1 MSMPLKVGLVGTG
14 GISKRHMAAYQEHS
28 DRVQLTAV
36 CDVVEPLAQEY
47 AKRTGVK
54 NVYLDYDQ
62 MLKEADIDAVDICTG
77 HNLHAPQTIAA
88 AEAGKHVIVEKA
100 MSNTLQDCRN
110 MIAATDKAGVTL
122 MIAQHLRH
130 SPEAIAAKR
139 FIDAGNLGDIHAA
152 RTHVIMSGPQKSWM
166 NDAKAGGGVLQTNS
180 VHHIDLLRF
189 FIGNVKRVTGICKS
203 VQPQMANGGEDLA
216 AATLEFENGA
226 IGDLFASWTTYLS
239 PVNPSYMILGSKGSI
254 HSTPASTA
262 NDGAP
267 VRHFGLVMY
276 GFKEDVP
283 REERKEQPFEP
294 LNTSDVN
301 LPSTSFFVNEI
312 LHFEECIREGKEPV
326 SSGHDNIE
334 TMKVLFGIFES
345 ARTGKAIDLATL

>member
-1 MSMPLKVGLVGTG
+1 M
-14 GISKRHMAAYQEHS
+14 
-28 DRVQLTAV
+28 QLTAV
-36 CDVVEPLAQEY
+36 CHVVEPLAQEY

-189 FIGNVKRVTGICKS
+189 FIGNVKRVTGVCKS

-239 PVNPSYMILGSKGSI
+239 PVHPSYMILGSKGSI

-294 LNTSDVN
+294 LNTSDIN

-345 ARTGKAIDLATL
+345 ARTGKAIDLTKL

>member
-1 MSMPLKVGLVGTG
+1 
-14 GISKRHMAAYQEHS
+14 
-28 DRVQLTAV
+28 
-36 CDVVEPLAQEY
+36 
-47 AKRTGVK
+47 
-54 NVYLDYDQ
+54 

-88 AEAGKHVIVEKA
+88 AEEGKHVIVEKA

-189 FIGNVKRVTGICKS
+189 FIGNVKRVTGICKVYS
-203 VQPQMANGGEDLA
+203 RRWLTVEK
-216 AATLEFENGA
+216 
-226 IGDLFASWTTYLS
+226 I
-239 PVNPSYMILGSKGSI
+239 
-254 HSTPASTA
+254 
-262 NDGAP
+262 
-267 VRHFGLVMY
+267 
-276 GFKEDVP
+276 
-283 REERKEQPFEP
+283 
-294 LNTSDVN
+294 
-301 LPSTSFFVNEI
+301 
-312 LHFEECIREGKEPV
+312 
-326 SSGHDNIE
+326 
-334 TMKVLFGIFES
+334 
-345 ARTGKAIDLATL
+345 